1 MLDRRPT
8 QRCMEEKIVP
18 SPNQNLGVDYAGMQS
33 AGAEMNAKFQEFT
46 GYLRSVNQEMATL
59 QSTWTGQASNAF
71 NTAMD
76 SWEAAFAAI
85 NNKLAQMAETLGQNM
100 TGYQATEADAT
111 GAAPQWAQALPAL
124 PGV

>member
-1 MLDRRPT
+1 VT
-8 QRCMEEKIVP
+8 
-18 SPNQNLGVDYAGMQS
+18 SPNQNLGVDYVGMQS
-33 AGAEMNAKFQEFT
+33 AGAEMHAKFQEFT
-46 GYLRSVNQEMATL
+46 GYLKSVNQEMATL

-76 SWEAAFAAI
+76 SWENAFTAI

-100 TGYQATEADAT
+100 TGYQNTEADAA